1 LQAGG
6 IILAI
11 RKQKNMSKNKLSD
24 LKDSKRDEEK
34 LKQDEATL
42 DLPEVKDI
50 PGQENI
56 TVPDFK
62 EMADTTISSDDE
74 EGTDILAEDDAD
86 ASSERIGAAQEIDE
100 DDLIINE
107 DEAEAEAELDEE
119 DKADKSEDE
128 LNITDDSVDPESDVS
143 EDEKIAL
150 ERSSIDVDTPDNEAL
165 YESKF
170 DNTDFDGEKLNED
183 TDDVSGKDLDVPG
196 AEDDDE
202 NEEIGEED
210 EENNEYSLGDT
221 E

>member
-1 LQAGG
+1 
-6 IILAI
+6 
-11 RKQKNMSKNKLSD
+11 MSKNKLSD

-56 TVPDFK
+56 TVPNFK

-86 ASSERIGAAQEIDE
+86 ATSERIGAAQEIDE

>member
-1 LQAGG
+1 
-6 IILAI
+6 
-11 RKQKNMSKNKLSD
+11 MSKNKLSD

-86 ASSERIGAAQEIDE
+86 ATSERIGAAQEIDE

>member
-1 LQAGG
+1 MA
-6 IILAI
+6 
-11 RKQKNMSKNKLSD
+11 KNNSD
-24 LKDSKRDEEK
+24 IKDSKRDEEK
-34 LKQDEATL
+34 LKQDEAIL
-42 DLPEVKDI
+42 NLPEVKDI

-56 TVPDFK
+56 IPPNFK
-62 EMADTTISSDDE
+62 EIADTTISSDDE
-74 EGTDILAEDDAD
+74 EGTGILAEDDTD

-107 DEAEAEAELDEE
+107 DEDEAEAELDEE

-128 LNITDDSVDPESDVS
+128 LNITDDSVDPESDVT

-165 YESKF
+165 YQSKF
-170 DNTDFDGEKLNED
+170 DDTDFDGEKLNED

>member
-1 LQAGG
+1 
-6 IILAI
+6 
-11 RKQKNMSKNKLSD
+11 MSKNKLSD

-56 TVPDFK
+56 TVPNFK

-86 ASSERIGAAQEIDE
+86 ATSERIGAAQEIDE

-143 EDEKIAL
+143 ED
-150 ERSSIDVDTPDNEAL
+150 
-165 YESKF
+165 
-170 DNTDFDGEKLNED
+170 
-183 TDDVSGKDLDVPG
+183 
-196 AEDDDE
+196 
-202 NEEIGEED
+202 
-210 EENNEYSLGDT
+210 
-221 E
+221 

>member
-1 LQAGG
+1 
-6 IILAI
+6 
-11 RKQKNMSKNKLSD
+11 MSKNKLSD

-86 ASSERIGAAQEIDE
+86 ATSERIGAAQEIDE

-165 YESKF
+165 YDAQP
-170 DNTDFDGEKLNED
+170 DNTDFDGEKLNEE
-183 TDDVSGKDLDVPG
+183 TDFSGADLDIPG
-196 AEDDDE
+196 AEEDDA
-202 NEEIGEED
+202 NEAIGEED
-210 EENNEYSLGDT
+210 EENNEYSLGDN